1 LEFSRLRIRDLVELG
16 FALETVVQ
24 DVCFCVWGCQFG
36 NKAKLRL
43 DYCTEQSDGV
53 SANLSWAEERTKAL
67 EDIKKL
73 DPGDRLGLYAS
84 LIRMNSALFE
94 SVRGWDSWLRNPSF
108 IETFTETELKEIYA
122 QFKSICVKFL
132 EEDVKW
138 TGMKE
143 KTAPMSKTPR
153 ADRSEA
159 ERRYA

>member
-1 LEFSRLRIRDLVELG
+1 M
-16 FALETVVQ
+16 
-24 DVCFCVWGCQFG
+24 
-36 NKAKLRL
+36 
-43 DYCTEQSDGV
+43 
-53 SANLSWAEERTKAL
+53 SWAEERRKAL

-108 IETFTETELKEIYA
+108 IETFTENELKEIYA
-122 QFKSICVKFL
+122 HFKEISVRFL

-138 TGMKE
+138 TGKKE
-143 KTAPMSKTPR
+143 KGAPVSKVPKSE
-153 ADRSEA
+153 RSEA